1 MTHRSVTDPAELM
14 VQGQRQF
21 AQALVGLFQRI
32 GAWFNRT
39 LSKVPPTEPHQP

>member
-1 MTHRSVTDPAELM
+1 MTNRSMTDPAELM

-21 AQALVGLFQRI
+21 AHALAGLFQLI
-32 GAWFNRT
+32 GAWFDRT